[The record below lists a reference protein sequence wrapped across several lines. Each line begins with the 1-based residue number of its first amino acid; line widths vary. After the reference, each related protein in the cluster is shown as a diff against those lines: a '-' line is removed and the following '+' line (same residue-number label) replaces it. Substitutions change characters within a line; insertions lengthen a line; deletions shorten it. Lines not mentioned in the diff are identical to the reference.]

1 MIKLKKDKKLKLFR
15 YSGNKTTFPL
25 VDLTEYDRIVE
36 PFAGSMGFSL
46 QYDLPALGMDK
57 SSELINLLNWLKSA
71 TNNDLEKLRKYEGS
85 KINIRTIKELSDEE
99 KTYLRI
105 NIASAVVGQLS
116 SWTIYPQHKLPI
128 EATKLAIQK
137 IRNWKFKNDDYQN
150 YVSKKGDF
158 LFIDPP
164 YLGTSGNYNENSLN
178 MKDFLKWEEALIV
191 PHIITYSEPIEETNS
206 EWICWLTKK
215 VPNIRQG
222 GSKTRKDY
230 YTYITP

>member
-15 YSGNKTTFPL
+15 YSGNKTNFPTI
-25 VDLTEYDRIVE
+25 DLSGIERIVE

-46 QYDLPALGMDK
+46 QYNLPALGIDK

-71 TNNDLEKLRKYEGS
+71 TDSDLEKLRHYEGS
-85 KINIRTIKELSDEE
+85 KVNIKTIKELSNEE

-128 EATKLAIQK
+128 ESTQLAIGK
-137 IRNWKFKNDDYQN
+137 IRNWKFKNDDYVN
-150 YVSKKGDF
+150 YVSKKGDL

-178 MKDFLKWEEALIV
+178 MKDFLNWEESLTV
-191 PHIITYSEPIEETNS
+191 PHIITYSEPIEEIDS
-206 EWICWLTKK
+206 DWYCWLTKK

-222 GSKTRKDY
+222 GSKIRKDY
-230 YTYITP
+230 YTYIIP